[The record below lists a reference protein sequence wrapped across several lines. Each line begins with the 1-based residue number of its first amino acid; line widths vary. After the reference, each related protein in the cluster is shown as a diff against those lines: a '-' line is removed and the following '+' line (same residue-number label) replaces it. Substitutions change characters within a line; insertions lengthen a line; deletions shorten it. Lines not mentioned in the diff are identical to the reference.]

1 MHAAAI
7 DGKRGIV
14 MRRQMRAMGGGQ
26 RGFSLFELIVTIV
39 IVAVL
44 GALALPNFG
53 SSMRSGRMT
62 TEANELLGAINM
74 ARGEAITRAAPVS
87 ICPSADGTAC
97 TTDAT
102 TWAGGWMVFVDY
114 GNPGEVNDA
123 DGDVVLRVWS
133 KIDPKDSLTTA
144 TTYVRFAPTGS
155 AEFGAGD
162 TEQTRFLLKPEQ
174 CATDQGR
181 AIEVGALGRANALR
195 TCT

>member
-1 MHAAAI
+1 
-7 DGKRGIV
+7 
-14 MRRQMRAMGGGQ
+14 MRAMGGGQ

-53 SSMRSGRMT
+53 GSMRSGRMT

-87 ICPSADGTAC
+87 ICPSANGTSC
-97 TTDAT
+97 TADAT

-114 GNPGEVNDA
+114 ANPGEVDVG

-133 KIDPKDSLTTA
+133 KIDPKDSLTTE

-155 AEFGAGD
+155 AQFGAGD
-162 TEQTRFLLKPEQ
+162 TEQTRFLLKAEQ
-174 CATDQGR
+174 CVTDYQGR
-181 AIEVGALGRANALR
+181 AIEVGALGRANTLR